1 MSQSGDESLSTD
13 PYETDGSTTSD
24 ESDRDCEPSNRFVYT
39 HDEVN
44 DIIHRMWD
52 TVLDHIRGYQDGLA
66 TTTCLVYTIE
76 GINKPGIIK
85 NTSQHAEEILIHQL
99 RNFEEPL
106 KITVYINNSPCFNC
120 ANLLKKFLNKNQRF
134 QMVLYITHL
143 YNIKRRS
150 CLLRKTKGKNEDHTE
165 TFTDDLHVTTYNGLR
180 DLMMLR
186 GNRCRIDAFTKKV
199 WEDLLNVTGLS
210 SQMLDNYTR
219 RKKGYDRS
227 RQNEDRRI
235 KKDLNGIKRTL
246 NPITYI
252 HVNS

>member
-39 HDEVN
+39 HGEVN
-44 DIIHRMWD
+44 KIIHTMWD
-52 TVLDHIRGYQDGLA
+52 TVLDHIRGYVEGLA
-66 TTTCLVYTIE
+66 STTCLVYTIE
-76 GINKPGIIK
+76 GMNKPGIIQ
-85 NTSQHAEEILIHQL
+85 NSSNHAEDTLMYQL
-99 RNFEEPL
+99 RNFEGPL
-106 KITVYINNSPCFNC
+106 KITVYINNSPCSNC
-120 ANLLKKFLNKNQRF
+120 ANSLKKFLIEKQSI

-150 CLLRKTKGKNEDHTE
+150 CLLRKGKREDHTE
-165 TFTDDLHVTTYNGLR
+165 GVTEDVHVDTYNGLR
-180 DLMMLR
+180 GLMMLG

-199 WEDLLNVTGLS
+199 WEDLLNVTGQS
-210 SQMLDNYTR
+210 TQILDNYTR

-235 KKDLNGIKRTL
+235 KKDLNGIKRTS
-246 NPITYI
+246 NPMTYI

>member
-1 MSQSGDESLSTD
+1 
-13 PYETDGSTTSD
+13 
-24 ESDRDCEPSNRFVYT
+24 
-39 HDEVN
+39 
-44 DIIHRMWD
+44 MWD
-52 TVLDHIRGYQDGLA
+52 TVLDHIRGYDEGLA
-66 TTTCLVYTIE
+66 STTCLVYTIE
-76 GINKPGIIK
+76 GMNKPGIIK
-85 NTSQHAEEILIHQL
+85 NSSEHAENTLMYQL
-99 RNFEEPL
+99 RNFKGPL

-120 ANLLKKFLNKNQRF
+120 ANSLKEFLIKKKSI

-150 CLLRKTKGKNEDHTE
+150 CLLRKGKREDHTE
-165 TFTDDLHVTTYNGLR
+165 VVTKDVHVATYNGLR

-199 WEDLLNVTGLS
+199 WEDLLNVTGQS
-210 SQMLDNYTR
+210 TQILDNYTR

-235 KKDLNGIKRTL
+235 KKDLNGIKRTS
-246 NPITYI
+246 NPMTYI